1 MQDNVKMS
9 FYGLYRNMTRRD
21 TAIVVLK
28 EEAGEKKIAFNI
40 DAHDSETLLMFVENI
55 RTERPYIHDVL
66 INVMDRLGIQV
77 EEVRIIRIVNG
88 IFRARLIF
96 FLNGEEQRIRI
107 RISDAVAL
115 ALRIECPIYA
125 TQAVIN
131 DAGTSL
137 PDIVVQK
144 AEKEAAEKEEFHI
157 SIERLKQ
164 MSEDE
169 LKELL
174 KRALDREAYEEAT
187 RIRDE
192 LLKRKSR
199 L

>member
-1 MQDNVKMS
+1 MPETVKMN
-9 FYGLYRNMTRRD
+9 FFGLYRNMTRRD

-40 DAHDSETLLMFVENI
+40 GAHDSETLLMFVENI
-55 RTERPYIHDVL
+55 RTERPYVHDVL
-66 INVMDRLGIQV
+66 INVLDRLGIHI

-96 FLNGEEQRIRI
+96 YHNGEEQRIRI

-115 ALRIECPIYA
+115 ALRMECPIYA

-157 SIERLKQ
+157 GTDRLKQ
-164 MSEDE
+164 MTEDE

-192 LLKRKSR
+192 LLKRKSK

>member
-1 MQDNVKMS
+1 MQDNIKMN

-28 EEAGEKKIAFNI
+28 EEDGDKKIAFNI
-40 DAHDSETLLMFVENI
+40 GAHDSETLLMFVENI

-66 INVMDRLGIQV
+66 INVLDRLGVQI

-96 FLNGEEQRIRI
+96 YLNGVEQRIRI

-115 ALRIECPIYA
+115 ALRMECPIYA
-125 TQAVIN
+125 TEAVIS
-131 DAGTSL
+131 DAGTSV

-144 AEKEAAEKEEFHI
+144 AEKLAAEKEEFHM
-157 SIERLKQ
+157 SIDRLKQ
-164 MSEDE
+164 MTEEE
-169 LKELL
+169 LSELL